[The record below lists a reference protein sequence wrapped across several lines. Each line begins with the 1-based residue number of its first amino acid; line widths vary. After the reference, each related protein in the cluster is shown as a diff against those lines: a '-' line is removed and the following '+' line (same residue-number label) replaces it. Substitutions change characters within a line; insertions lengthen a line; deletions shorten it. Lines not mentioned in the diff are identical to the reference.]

1 MVIALK
7 HTPSVQFPACRA
19 AWGGAAWRG
28 LDAPAAEGAAP
39 LPLAVCELLSVL
51 PLRAEPRAP
60 RSQPAPGSR
69 GSAHGVGPG
78 GTRRARPQL
87 LGQRKVPSAATAGA
101 AASPSPPSG
110 GSGGLGL
117 LAGQGGG
124 EAVPSA
130 PRCPQPLPPPPAV
143 GLYYRFPT
151 NPVLMVASSRRHFKP
166 VTFILKTNKHQ

>member
-7 HTPSVQFPACRA
+7 HTPSVQFPVCRA
-19 AWGGAAWRG
+19 AWGG
-28 LDAPAAEGAAP
+28 LDAPAAEEAAP
-39 LPLAVCELLSVL
+39 LPLCVSCFQFSPCV
-51 PLRAEPRAP
+51 RSREPP

-69 GSAHGVGPG
+69 GSAHGVGLG
-78 GTRRARPQL
+78 GTRRARPRL
-87 LGQRKVPSAATAGA
+87 LGQQKAPSAATAGA

-110 GSGGLGL
+110 DSGGLGL

-130 PRCPQPLPPPPAV
+130 PRCPQALPPAPAV
-143 GLYYRFPT
+143 GLYYIFPT